1 MEASKDVSVNGDKL
15 TVKFHKWN
23 CASGKRISC
32 FFPFILEIHNCIL
45 RSTPSETLKNL
56 AIWRSWKAEVENR
69 EREKKIQL
77 PGKVVYKC
85 AQIFTRCQKR
95 ERIGACSSHLYTS
108 LSGRWVCVCV
118 CALDRD
124 PRNVYSG
131 WVLKPEITWY
141 LERNFIVF
149 RLPRNN
155 LKPSVKMSIE
165 QTKKATMTIFSKTR
179 RWQ

>member
-1 MEASKDVSVNGDKL
+1 MKLCVWQENIVLLSLHSWNTQLHSPFHTIWNSQESCDMEVMESWGRKQ
-15 TVKFHKWN
+15 
-23 CASGKRISC
+23 GKG
-32 FFPFILEIHNCIL
+32 
-45 RSTPSETLKNL
+45 
-56 AIWRSWKAEVENR
+56 
-69 EREKKIQL
+69 KKIQL